1 MFSPRIFCLGA
12 LPFFIVF
19 SPFQATAHTASFYE
33 AAQFA
38 PRAELSRI
46 AALRMF
52 QRPDMAAEA
61 ALLAPLAPAHK
72 QAIATALAYA
82 ASPQA
87 RAQSEHGAVLKLPE
101 GSQLVLDTG
110 TIFRPSGGFP
120 VASLPKQ
127 QPRVMPAVIE
137 RRAFQPVKITHVGPL
152 PWRAQPKVTTVIFTQ
167 QTIARMDRAYG
178 LPNQLPFARKGAR
191 GTVFGVPFAQELAWN
206 GQVFGATR
214 NTQRQKMR
222 AFFGT
227 TR

>member
-1 MFSPRIFCLGA
+1 MFTPRIFCLGA

-19 SPFQATAHTASFYE
+19 SPLQAKANTASFYE

-38 PRAELSRI
+38 PRAELSRV

-52 QRPDMAAEA
+52 QRPDMAAET
-61 ALLAPLAPAHK
+61 ALLASLAPAHK
-72 QAIATALAYA
+72 QAIATALVYA
-82 ASPQA
+82 ATPQA

-101 GSQLVLDTG
+101 GTQLVLDTG
-110 TIFRPSGGFP
+110 TMLRPPGAFP
-120 VASLPKQ
+120 MASLPKQ
-127 QPRVMPAVIE
+127 LPRVMPAVME
-137 RRAFQPVKITHVGPL
+137 RRAFQPVKITQAGPL
-152 PWRAQPKVTTVIFTQ
+152 PWRAQPRVATVIFTQ

-178 LPNQLPFARKGAR
+178 LPNHLPFARKGAR
-191 GTVFGVPFAQELAWN
+191 GTVFGVPYAQELAWN